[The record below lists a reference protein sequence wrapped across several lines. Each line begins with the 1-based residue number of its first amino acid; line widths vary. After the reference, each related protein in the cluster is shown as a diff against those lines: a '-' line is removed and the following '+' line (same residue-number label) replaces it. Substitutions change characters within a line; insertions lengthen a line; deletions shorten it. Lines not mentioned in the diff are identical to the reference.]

1 MSEASSDKRLS
12 LNETWRIVRRLFS
25 YLGRRK
31 FSWLVAAVA
40 MVAAAFT
47 SLSALA
53 FIPILIRALG
63 DGTATL
69 QSTLLT
75 ILEMAGLTLLGA
87 LLLWFGRVRI
97 AALAQALLADIRS
110 DYFDALMRQSLS
122 FYRAREV
129 GELITVGMNDGDIIG
144 SYFTVE
150 VPYALFSL
158 FRVIVAL
165 IYMFAYSP
173 ILALGTLVVVLIV
186 QGIIAFLILP
196 TIQRL
201 TTIYQRETSTVS
213 AKFDEALTNVR
224 DIQIFTQ
231 ESRLSREFR
240 ARLDQLAG
248 RVVGNMNYVAVSTAA
263 AYALTI
269 LGPAMAIG
277 VGTLLVLQGRLGAE
291 FIVGFS
297 TYVTQ
302 FVGQILTLN
311 ETAVRTQGLFIAAR
325 RLFGVM
331 DIPTEIADKPEAIDP
346 GPLRGHIKFE
356 NVTFSYAPDDPGSW
370 RVKNINLEI
379 LPGEKVAF
387 VGGSGTGK
395 STLVYLVARFYE
407 VTEGRVTVDG
417 YDVRDLKLAAL
428 RRNFGMVAQNAG
440 LFAGTVADNI
450 RFGRP
455 EADQQAV
462 YAAAAVGNVVEFVGK
477 LEAGYDTA
485 LGEMGQGLSGGQK
498 QRVSIARAALL
509 KPSILILDEA
519 TSALD
524 TLSETAVMHA
534 LDRLSEGRTSL
545 VIAHRLNT
553 IANADKI
560 VVLGTDEHG
569 HGIVKAIGRHEELL
583 ETSDEYYSLYR
594 AKAQKKSILMPI
606 GPMYNTVPLL
616 PTVIGLART
625 YDAPVNVLDFGTL
638 TVAETQGKRYGLT
651 IQFSKSD
658 AQADVVE
665 LNRAHLQRV
674 QGVMDVLRSEGV
686 PCRVV
691 YPPADT
697 DWVAATL
704 KVIEM
709 TNATHYVAM
718 ENVLVPLAELR
729 EAIRKIERKT
739 DVDYI
744 LVDPMVG
751 VSQEE
756 AQYQMVEDVR
766 GADPSAMATI
776 RHKLTRDTILQAQ
789 AAAKLAA
796 ATPPPPKPEAAAPIA
811 QFNPPIILLMFVWPA
826 VLYLL
831 CALWLY
837 PLLRDALSL
846 PAYPAFLLA
855 ALPGSMAELIAGLRL
870 AKGEGKSLIKRL
882 GLGWPAT
889 RREWQIAVGVAVG
902 LLLVNL
908 ALFPLTRQIFDSPA
922 DWAGL
927 FTAPLWLSWVV
938 VQVIPFVTVIGREL
952 YYRGYILPKMKGT
965 FGDYDWLANAGLS
978 ALAQVYQP
986 WAAFTPGNILN
997 TLAFA
1002 YYGKRRQVWVSIL
1015 LHYLSFWLAVLV
1027 VNR

>member
-1 MSEASSDKRLS
+1 MPNTPDKTLS
-12 LNETWRIVRRLFS
+12 PQQIWRIARRLL
-25 YLGRRK
+25 YYVGKRK
-31 FSWLVAAVA
+31 LSWLAAAAA

-69 QSTLLT
+69 QSTLFT

-87 LLLWFGRVRI
+87 FLLWFGRVRI
-97 AALAQALLADIRS
+97 ATLAQSLLADIRS

-122 FYRAREV
+122 FYRTREV

-144 SYFTVE
+144 NYFTVE
-150 VPYALFSL
+150 VPYALFSI
-158 FRVIVAL
+158 FRVTVSL
-165 IYMFAYSP
+165 IYMIAYSP
-173 ILALGTLVVVLIV
+173 VLALGTLAVVLVV
-186 QGIIAFLILP
+186 QGLIAFLILP
-196 TIQRL
+196 LIQKL
-201 TTIYQRETSTVS
+201 TTTYQRQASTVS

-224 DIQIFTQ
+224 DVQIFTQ
-231 ESRLSREFR
+231 ESRFSREFR

-248 RVVGNMNYVAVSTAA
+248 HVVRNMNYVAVSTAA

-291 FIVGFS
+291 YIVGFS

-311 ETAVRTQGLFIAAR
+311 ETAVRTQGLFLAAR

-331 DIPTEIADKPEAIDP
+331 DIPTEIADKPNAIDP
-346 GPLRGHIKFE
+346 GPLRGHIKFD
-356 NVTFSYAPDDPGSW
+356 NVAFSYAPDDPGAW
-370 RVKNINLEI
+370 RVKNITLEI

-395 STLVYLVARFYE
+395 STLVYLVARFYD
-407 VTEGRVTVDG
+407 VTEGNITIDG
-417 YDVRDLKLAAL
+417 HDVRNLKLSAL

-440 LFAGTVADNI
+440 LFGGTVADNI
-450 RFGRP
+450 RFGKP
-455 EADQQAV
+455 EAPMTEV
-462 YAAAAVGNVVEFVGK
+462 EAASAVGNVAEFITK
-477 LEAGYDTA
+477 LDAGYGTS

-498 QRVSIARAALL
+498 QRVGIARAALL

-524 TLSETAVMHA
+524 TLSEAAVMHA
-534 LDRLSEGRTSL
+534 LDRLAEGRTAL
-545 VIAHRLNT
+545 AIAHRLNT
-553 IANADKI
+553 IANSDKI
-560 VVLGTDEHG
+560 VVLGTDANG
-569 HGIVKAIGRHEELL
+569 HGIIKAIGKHEELL
-583 ETSDEYYSLYR
+583 EKSDEYYSLYR
-594 AKAQKKSILMPI
+594 AKAAKKSILMPI
-606 GPMYNTVPLL
+606 GPLYNTVPLL

-625 YDAPVNVLDFGTL
+625 YEAPVNVLDFGTL
-638 TVAETQGKRYGLT
+638 TIEETQNKRYGVT
-651 IQFSKSD
+651 MNVTKSD
-658 AQADVVE
+658 VEVIE

-691 YPPADT
+691 YPPADA
-697 DWVAATL
+697 DWVGATL
-704 KVIEM
+704 KVIET

-718 ENVLVPLAELR
+718 ENVMVPLDELR

-751 VSQEE
+751 LSQEE

-776 RHKLTRDTILQAQ
+776 RHKLTRSTILQAQ
-789 AAAKLAA
+789 AAAKMAA
-796 ATPPPPKPEAAAPIA
+796 AGPPPLPKPEAEAPIA
-811 QFNPPIILLMFVWPA
+811 QFSPPILLLMFAWPT

-831 CALWLY
+831 CALLLY
-837 PLLRDALSL
+837 PLLHDSWGL
-846 PAYPAFLLA
+846 PAYPTFLLA
-855 ALPGSMAELIAGLRL
+855 TLPGALTELIVGLMM
-870 AKGEGKSLIKRL
+870 AKREGKSLTKRL
-882 GLGWPAT
+882 GLGWPGT
-889 RREWQIAVGVAVG
+889 RREWQIAIGVAAG
-902 LLLVNL
+902 LSLINL
-908 ALFPLTRQIFDSPA
+908 ALIPLTRQLFTPPADWSGLFDSPA
-922 DWAGL
+922 WL
-927 FTAPLWLSWVV
+927 LWIVT
-938 VQVIPFVTVIGREL
+938 QIIPFATLFGREL
-952 YYRGYILPKMKGT
+952 YYRGYLLPKMKGA

-978 ALAQVYQP
+978 VLTQVYQP
-986 WAAFTPGNILN
+986 WAAFTPGSILN

-1002 YYGKRRQVWVSIL
+1002 YYGKRRQVWVSIV
-1015 LHYLSFWLAVLV
+1015 LHYLSFWLVLV
-1027 VNR
+1027 FLSS